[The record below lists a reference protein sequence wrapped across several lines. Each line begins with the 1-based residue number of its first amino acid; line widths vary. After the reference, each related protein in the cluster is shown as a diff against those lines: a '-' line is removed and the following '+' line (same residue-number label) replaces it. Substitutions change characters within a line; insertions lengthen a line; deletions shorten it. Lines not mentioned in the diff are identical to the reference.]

1 MAAMTYK
8 WKPDTRFPVGAQ
20 IAAERLERIKRE
32 AGGITPRAV
41 LDDARLAES
50 PLHKCFE
57 WDDAKAAESHRLHTA
72 RQMIGALVV
81 VSVGNNPV
89 DRETR
94 AFVHITAGDGPR
106 YEPVAVAL
114 SDAEMRQEV
123 LERALAEIARWRERY
138 AAYEEFAAVHAVV
151 DRVAR
156 TGARV
161 PGRARRGLVDDD
173 NRPTPA

>member
-1 MAAMTYK
+1 MTEMTYK

-20 IAAERLERIKRE
+20 IAAERLERIKQQ

-41 LDDARLAES
+41 LNDARPPES

-81 VSVGNNPV
+81 VSVDSEPV

-94 AFVHITAGDGPR
+94 AFVHVTAGDGPR

-114 SDAEMRQEV
+114 SDADMRQEV
-123 LERALAEIARWRERY
+123 LERALAEIARWRARY

-156 TGARV
+156 TGVRV
-161 PGRARRGLVDDD
+161 PGRARRGLVEDES
-173 NRPTPA
+173 RPTQA